1 MHKPLHQA
9 HTFCHRADFRYRN
22 LSYRIDPR
30 IDRKSESLHTRYAE
44 VSTAPHKQA
53 GEGAKFGTKL
63 LPHLSLGSRLTQ
75 DVGPSFLTSLTL
87 AHSLSSSE
95 KSVLK
100 KNFQTLLENFSLL
113 LSSVPVSF

>member
-22 LSYRIDPR
+22 LSYRIDAR
-30 IDRKSESLHTRYAE
+30 IDRKSESLHTRYTE

-53 GEGAKFGTKL
+53 GEAAKFGTKL
-63 LPHLSLGSRLTQ
+63 LPHLSLGSCLTQ
-75 DVGPSFLTSLTL
+75 DVGPPFLTSLTL

-100 KNFQTLLENFSLL
+100 KIFKHS
-113 LSSVPVSF
+113 